1 PIAEKSTTAERLRK
15 IMQPNERSRILN
27 TRAARH
33 SVCGVG
39 SSTASGF
46 SRSPDMSLTATA
58 TLTADT
64 GQPARCSEPY
74 DAVCKVMLIGDS
86 GVGKTSFLHQFKD
99 AKFPGSTF
107 ITTVGVDYTG
117 LFAPKLQVWDTAGT
131 ERYRSISNAYYRD
144 ADAILLFYDI
154 TNRQS
159 FNSVRSW
166 LADIKDHAS
175 PGVYVMLLGNKS
187 DADARGRCQPP
198 RGQKLAKE
206 DSISCFME
214 TSAKTGHQVELCHK
228 IIGR

>member
-1 PIAEKSTTAERLRK
+1 PIAEKSTTAERLRE

-39 SSTASGF
+39 SSDGLGLLE
-46 SRSPDMSLTATA
+46 RRRYVPDRTA
-58 TLTADT
+58 TLTSRHGST
-64 GQPARCSEPY
+64 GGCSEPY

-107 ITTVGVDYTG
+107 ITTVGVDYRSKILTVDG
-117 LFAPKLQVWDTAGT
+117 YRIRFQVWDTAGT

-187 DADARGRCQPP
+187 DADRERKVSASE
-198 RGQKLAKE
+198 GQKLAK
-206 DSISCFME
+206 
-214 TSAKTGHQVELCHK
+214 
-228 IIGR
+228 